1 MTDEFE
7 NLMLDGWEDEEYLAF
22 VDKFKT
28 KKTTDD
34 CYTPPEI
41 YRVVAEWVAS
51 QYQVDQASFVRPFY
65 PGGDYKRFSYPPPC
79 TVVDN
84 PPFSIISEIV
94 RFYTLRGIRFFL
106 FAPAL
111 TLFSRAAAECCTAL
125 PIGVTITYEN
135 GAEVPTSFLT
145 NLESKDIQVRTAPD
159 LYRAVDTKNKALLKD
174 GKAELRKYI
183 YPDHVL
189 TAAIAQRWCK
199 YGVQYVLQRRDC
211 MRISGLEAQKA
222 KGDSIFGG
230 GFLLSTRAAAER
242 AAAER
247 AAAERAAAERWE
259 LRDTEH
265 FYIEYMDRRAGDAG

>member
-1 MTDEFE
+1 MDKFE
-7 NLMLDGWEDEEYLAF
+7 NLMIDGWEDEEYLAF

-41 YRVVAEWVAS
+41 YRVVADWVAET
-51 QYQVDQASFVRPFY
+51 YQVDRSGFVRPFY
-65 PGGDYKRFSYPPPC
+65 PGGNYKREEYPPLC

-94 RFYTLRGIRFFL
+94 RFYDLRGIRFFL

-111 TLFSRAAAECCTAL
+111 TLFSRAAADCCTAL
-125 PIGVTITYEN
+125 PIGVTVTYEN

-145 NLESKDIQVRTAPD
+145 NLEPAGVQVRTAPD
-159 LYRAVDTKNKALLKD
+159 LYRIVDEKNRQLQSE
-174 GKAELRKYI
+174 GKAELRKFI
-183 YPDHVL
+183 YPDHIL
-189 TAAIAQRWCK
+189 TAAMAQRWCK
-199 YGVQYVLQRRDC
+199 YGVRYVLQRRDC

-230 GFLLSTRAAAER
+230 GFIL
-242 AAAER
+242 
-247 AAAERAAAERWE
+247 
-259 LRDTEH
+259 
-265 FYIEYMDRRAGDAG
+265 